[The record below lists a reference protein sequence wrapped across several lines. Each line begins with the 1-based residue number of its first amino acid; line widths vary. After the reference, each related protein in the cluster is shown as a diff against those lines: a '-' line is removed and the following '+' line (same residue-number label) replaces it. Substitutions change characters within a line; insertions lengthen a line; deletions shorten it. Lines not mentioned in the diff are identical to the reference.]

1 MKAQFCTNAVAIWF
15 YDIFFVFDL
24 FFLNG
29 LVMKLHLRLIVHLNM
44 DSNHIVFELTL
55 SWWIR
60 DNPENVNVILIVS

>member
-1 MKAQFCTNAVAIWF
+1 MKAQFCTTAVAIWF

-55 SWWIR
+55 S
-60 DNPENVNVILIVS
+60 